1 MVNSITGDE
10 RYRRPPGAV
19 SSGGASP
26 VVLAGDVG
34 GTSTRLALF
43 AGDER
48 EPAAFEV
55 YRSAEH
61 RGLEEIVDSFRAAHP
76 QPFVAATV
84 GVAGPVRRGRSEVVN
99 LAWPVDGGELAA
111 ALRLPVDRT
120 SVINDLE
127 ASAWGI
133 PHLREDDLLQLN
145 DGAGVEGG
153 TVALISLGTGL
164 GEAFVTFGPE
174 GQEVHASEGGHVE
187 FGPRTELESELRAWL
202 AGDDHHVSYEDVC
215 SGRGLVNVYGFLRSR
230 AADPEP
236 EWLETD
242 RRRDDPAA
250 AISRAGLERRDPV
263 ADQALDLMVSIFGAQ
278 AGNLALTV
286 TATGGVYLGGGI
298 VTKIVARLRE
308 GPLIAAFGDKGRVSE
323 VVERIPVRVV
333 LNERIGLLGAAGHAR
348 AGLALAS
355 GEGT

>member
-1 MVNSITGDE
+1 VSPGD
-10 RYRRPPGAV
+10 PG
-19 SSGGASP
+19 S

-34 GTSTRLALF
+34 GTSTRVALF
-43 AGDER
+43 AEGEP
-48 EPAAFEV
+48 EPAAVEV

-61 RGLEEIVDSFRAAHP
+61 GGLGEIVESFRGVHP
-76 QPFVAATV
+76 QPIAAATV
-84 GVAGPVRRGRSEVVN
+84 GVAGPIRQGRSSVVN
-99 LAWPVDGGELAA
+99 LAWSVDADELAA
-111 ALRLPVDRT
+111 ALGLSSDRT

-133 PHLREDDLLQLN
+133 LQLRGDDLLQLN
-145 DGAGVEGG
+145 EGAVGVEGG

-164 GEAFVTFGPE
+164 GEAFITFGSE
-174 GQEVHASEGGHVE
+174 GPAVHASEGGHVE

-202 AGDDHHVSYEDVC
+202 AGEDRHVSYEEVC
-215 SGRGLVNVYGFLRSR
+215 SGRGLVNVHRFLRARSS
-230 AADPEP
+230 DPEP
-236 EWLETD
+236 EWLVAE
-242 RRRDDPAA
+242 RQRGDPAA

-263 ADQALDLMVSIFGAQ
+263 AEQALDLMVSIFGAQ

-323 VVERIPVRVV
+323 VVEGIPVRVV
-333 LNERIGLLGAAGHAR
+333 LNERVGLLGAAGHAR
-348 AGLALAS
+348 AGIALAS
-355 GEGT
+355 GEET